1 MGIALKNT
9 NVTELHTIYN
19 NVGEASNTNEVSNVI
34 NINSLLKSN
43 KEPLQIM
50 DSINPLEEN
59 ITKKEQDAHPI
70 KSLND
75 INSIVQYFLANNQY
89 RNAMLFVIGIN
100 FGLRYSDLSEIRFK
114 DLIDNNKG
122 FKDEF
127 HPLEQKN
134 SNIRHIY
141 INTAV
146 REIVTV
152 YLAQMA
158 HLGVNKSL
166 DDYLFVAEGTNN
178 IKTRQIEYI
187 NNGEIKYKTIQAPLT
202 IKGMNPILKQ
212 VTKQLGIKGRFS
224 THSYRKTF
232 AYHILIQKNQKI
244 NHNERQLEF
253 LQKILGHDNQTT
265 TLHYA
270 GFTEDEIKLAYL
282 NLNLGLDAIKQ
293 YNINKRWYIT

>member
-127 HPLEQKN
+127 HPLEQK
-134 SNIRHIY
+134 
-141 INTAV
+141 
-146 REIVTV
+146 
-152 YLAQMA
+152 L
-158 HLGVNKSL
+158 
-166 DDYLFVAEGTNN
+166 
-178 IKTRQIEYI
+178 
-187 NNGEIKYKTIQAPLT
+187 
-202 IKGMNPILKQ
+202 
-212 VTKQLGIKGRFS
+212 
-224 THSYRKTF
+224 
-232 AYHILIQKNQKI
+232 
-244 NHNERQLEF
+244 
-253 LQKILGHDNQTT
+253 
-265 TLHYA
+265 
-270 GFTEDEIKLAYL
+270 
-282 NLNLGLDAIKQ
+282 
-293 YNINKRWYIT
+293 